1 MDKDK
6 QDFPAA
12 CFKGCMGAKA
22 GNIGYT
28 RGGGCPTLVAG
39 QETHV
44 VYCLQGNGI
53 DRDDKHGC
61 NGKGYTGG
69 GIVHIEYD

>member
-1 MDKDK
+1 MIWTKTNRTFRQRASKDVWEQK
-6 QDFPAA
+6 PE
-12 CFKGCMGAKA
+12 
-22 GNIGYT
+22 T
-28 RGGGCPTLVAG
+28 SVTHGGGCPTLVAG

-69 GIVHIEYD
+69 YRTR